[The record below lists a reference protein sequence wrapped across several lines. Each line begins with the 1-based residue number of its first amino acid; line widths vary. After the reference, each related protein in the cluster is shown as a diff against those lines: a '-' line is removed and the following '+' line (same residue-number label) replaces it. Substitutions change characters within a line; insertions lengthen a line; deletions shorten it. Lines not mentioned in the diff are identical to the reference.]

1 MDAKMFEK
9 WFQEQLVPK
18 LTLNSVTVMYNAAYH
33 SRLLIKDPTKSSRK
47 EEIIKFMEAKNID
60 LPAKRTKIQLLN
72 VVEDSNIYRIKS
84 YVVDNLAREKAHIVF
99 KTTSL
104 LLHFQYN
111 RIDLESTETCG
122 KKGQPHSKFKRFG
135 RRFN

>member
-60 LPAKRTKIQLLN
+60 LPAK
-72 VVEDSNIYRIKS
+72 
-84 YVVDNLAREKAHIVF
+84 
-99 KTTSL
+99 
-104 LLHFQYN
+104 
-111 RIDLESTETCG
+111 
-122 KKGQPHSKFKRFG
+122 
-135 RRFN
+135 